1 MKHTTCAFSLDF
13 FPMNLTS
20 DIIDLMQDLWKKKII
35 NRQSI
40 FKAAVGRKDGKG
52 DFDKSNQKKFIVF

>member
-1 MKHTTCAFSLDF
+1 
-13 FPMNLTS
+13 MNLTS
-20 DIIDLMQDLWKKKII
+20 DIIDLMQDLWKKII